1 MRAALIIAAI
11 VLAGTPC
18 VAQNS
23 IGTVQHAMVWGA
35 AFGDHRVAPKTAL
48 YWDYQARR
56 AEAGAV
62 WQINLGAVG
71 ITRDLSAQWRA
82 TAALGWSRGYRYGE
96 LAPRTNTVEVRPW
109 VQLTGVRAI
118 RAWRWSDRTR
128 AEFRVIRQIGEFA
141 PADADWAPTVV
152 RLRRQDRVEHSITAD
167 RRWYGAA
174 AQEFLVNVHPARS
187 RVAMLE
193 QSRTQFLLGR
203 QLTPKNRFETGY
215 GLQFWNRRGGN
226 EMNHTLLL
234 YFRTSV
240 PFR

>member
-1 MRAALIIAAI
+1 MRRIAALLGSALPM
-11 VLAGTPC
+11 LAS
-18 VAQNS
+18 VASAQTT
-23 IGTVQHAMVWGA
+23 TVQNAMVWGA
-35 AFGDHRVAPKTAL
+35 IFGDHRFGSTSSL

-56 AEAGAV
+56 AEAGDV
-62 WQINLGAVG
+62 WQIQLGAVG
-71 ITRDLSAQWRA
+71 YTRDLPNRWRA
-82 TAALGWSRGYRYGE
+82 TAALGWSRGSRYGT
-96 LAPRTNTVEVRPW
+96 LSPRTNSFELRPW
-109 VQLTGVRAI
+109 VQVTGARPVGG
-118 RAWRWSDRTR
+118 WNWTDRTR
-128 AEFRVIRQIGEFA
+128 AEFRVLRPIGEFA

-152 RLRRQDRVEHSITAD
+152 RLRRLDRFEHRITTD
-167 RRWYGAA
+167 KRWYGAV

-193 QSRTQFLLGR
+193 QSRTQLLLGR
-203 QLTPKNRFETGY
+203 QLTPRNRFETGY